1 METKVFEA
9 PALYADHHVTEVR
22 RILLELEGV
31 LDVYASSSFQII
43 EVTYD
48 ESKINDLQIAVRLD
62 EAGYL
67 GEWTVP
73 IETGGVAQETADKRP
88 YFRHTT
94 TYETTK
100 QTVSFAQRV
109 SNQGRPL
116 WNCPGMGE
124 IKMDEVE
131 NAKEA

>member
-1 METKVFEA
+1 METKTFEV

-31 LDVYASSSFQII
+31 SDVYASSAFQIV

-48 ESKINDLQIAVRLD
+48 ETKINDLEIAVKLD

-73 IETGGVAQETADKRP
+73 IEMGTAPQQGDEQKP
-88 YFRHTT
+88 FFRHTT
-94 TYETTK
+94 TYETIK
-100 QTVSFAQRV
+100 HTVSFGQTVAY
-109 SNQGRPL
+109 QGRPL
-116 WNCPGMGE
+116 
-124 IKMDEVE
+124 
-131 NAKEA
+131 